1 MKYVIIIAVILAFSF
16 IMGLVLGIVASDEDP
31 QEQEK
36 EARDQIEYLRRWG
49 EKRRR
54 S

>member
-36 EARDQIEYLRRWG
+36 EDRDQIEYPRRRG

>member
-1 MKYVIIIAVILAFSF
+1 MKYVIIIAVVLAFSF

-31 QEQEK
+31 QEQKK
-36 EARDQIEYLRRWG
+36 EDRDQIEYLRRWG

>member
-1 MKYVIIIAVILAFSF
+1 
-16 IMGLVLGIVASDEDP
+16 MGLVLGIAASDEDS

-36 EARDQIEYLRRWG
+36 EDRDQIEYLRRWG

>member
-1 MKYVIIIAVILAFSF
+1 MKYVIIIAIVLAFSF
-16 IMGLVLGIVASDEDP
+16 IMGLVLGIVASDEDL

-36 EARDQIEYLRRWG
+36 EDRDQIEYLLRWG

>member
-36 EARDQIEYLRRWG
+36 EDRDQIEYLRRWG

-54 S
+54 F

>member
-1 MKYVIIIAVILAFSF
+1 MKYVIIIAVVLAFSF
-16 IMGLVLGIVASDEDP
+16 IMGLVLGIVASDEDLR
-31 QEQEK
+31 EQEK
-36 EARDQIEYLRRWG
+36 EDRDQIEYLRRWG

>member
-1 MKYVIIIAVILAFSF
+1 MKYVIIIAVVLAFSF
-16 IMGLVLGIVASDEDP
+16 IMGLVLGIAASDEDS
-31 QEQEK
+31 QEK
-36 EARDQIEYLRRWG
+36 EDRDQIEYLRRWG